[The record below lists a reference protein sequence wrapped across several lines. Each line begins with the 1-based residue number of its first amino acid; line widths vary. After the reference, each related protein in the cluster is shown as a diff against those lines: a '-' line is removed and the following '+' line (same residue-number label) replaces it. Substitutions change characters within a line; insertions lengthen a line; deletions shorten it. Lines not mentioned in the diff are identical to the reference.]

1 MSPSLSINQA
11 INQVI
16 SIPPE
21 ELILP
26 TLDGGTIPIPIPNSH
41 IGKKPIHVRLLSS
54 KRRIGL
60 VNKVLIFPC
69 VVRCWRVISFTNDIS
84 SRLDLEV

>member
-1 MSPSLSINQA
+1 MMNTSNLA

-21 ELILP
+21 ELVVP
-26 TLDGGTIPIPIPNSH
+26 TLDDGTISIPIPNSH

-54 KRRIGL
+54 KRRLGM
-60 VNKVLIFPC
+60 
-69 VVRCWRVISFTNDIS
+69 VRKINMVIEYRKYHYIS
-84 SRLDLEV
+84 

>member
-1 MSPSLSINQA
+1 MTIMSPSLA
-11 INQVI
+11 IKQVI

-60 VNKVLIFPC
+60 VSKILKHI
-69 VVRCWRVISFTNDIS
+69 
-84 SRLDLEV
+84 

>member
-1 MSPSLSINQA
+1 MNIINTSNLA

-21 ELILP
+21 ELVLP
-26 TLDGGTIPIPIPNSH
+26 TLDEGIISVPIPNSH

-54 KRRIGL
+54 KRRLGMVYKI
-60 VNKVLIFPC
+60 LIY
-69 VVRCWRVISFTNDIS
+69 
-84 SRLDLEV
+84 RLKEY